1 MNKKSGFT
9 LIEVLASLL
18 IFSTAILG
26 LMHAGSENIRAMSV
40 LEQKQLAGIVADN
53 QLLLALNR
61 SAPLRVGT
69 QQDSGE
75 MAGRDWNWRIQT
87 QDTGNAGFFKIT
99 ITVREKTSEQVLM
112 TRFAFA
118 ANKPSVRREIQQ

>member
-1 MNKKSGFT
+1 MKKQDGFT

-61 SAPLRVGT
+61 PAPLRVGT

-99 ITVREKTSEQVLM
+99 ISVREKTSEQVLV
-112 TRFAFA
+112 TRTAFA
-118 ANKPSVRREIQQ
+118 ANKPAVRREVQ